1 MGPRALQVISIPI
14 GRVFEERAIGVCD
27 NEMFSQSQSIP
38 SPWLRRLEVHQEC

>member
-1 MGPRALQVISIPI
+1 MGPRALQVIPIPI